1 MPLDLFQNR
10 ASRPIKRPRNRP
22 DAPAIKQS
30 QLNGRAINNRQP
42 ASRNCHPTTLN
53 YPATRGVFAL
63 KLESVVFMIYDF
75 RDLAALDERNYM
87 CMWNTGSQKMIVN
100 DTCFD
105 ASCIY

>member
-53 YPATRGVFAL
+53 YPANRGVFAL
-63 KLESVVFMIYDF
+63 KLESADKYPRIADMADRAKAAASSLSDSGF
-75 RDLAALDERNYM
+75 RLIDGAVCEFL
-87 CMWNTGSQKMIVN
+87 
-100 DTCFD
+100 
-105 ASCIY
+105 